1 MNIWEDNMDL
11 MFDISGLASDED
23 EFSNSKKD
31 VLKFLKIIGVDTR
44 FISYTPQKIYINS
57 LRFSKFSR
65 TRQKTFN
72 KQYPEIEV
80 VRNTLFQKICSKSA
94 RNLTL
99 EIKPNSTVLM
109 PEDNFICEL
118 LMEPY
123 TRKYGVKLVYDG
135 DYDLKVNPL
144 ILDDKVNTIF
154 EGIFAGE
161 GLNLIGS
168 ENEIYPLA
176 NVSLDWINSFLKMDG
191 QDLIEGENKDDLANS
206 FSEFLEDVAPQFR
219 ENVISASEFINE
231 KNKN

>member
-123 TRKYGVKLVYDG
+123 TRKYGVKLVYEG

>member
-1 MNIWEDNMDL
+1 

-72 KQYPEIEV
+72 KQYPEMEV